1 MWFFIASAVLAASYG
16 IVSAYVLDNAKVSAR
31 QWSAAAAVL
40 VYLVAIGVRVH
51 VGAPVGPAG
60 TAAAV
65 PAPLDTRIADSRAWP
80 GTQQRV
86 SAVKGQPANGAA
98 PVSSLIGGLEQR
110 LADNPNDAKGWALLA
125 QSYAFVGNTEGAER
139 ARQRAVELGFDDLA
153 LEQRVKLAE
162 RNPQPPGSND
172 AAIHGE

>member
-16 IVSAYVLDNAKVSAR
+16 IVSASVLDNGKVSAR

-51 VGAPVGPAG
+51 VGGAVTPSGGLP
-60 TAAAV
+60 V

-80 GTQQRV
+80 GTRQPA
-86 SAVKGQPANGAA
+86 SAAKAQPANNAA
-98 PVSSLIGGLEQR
+98 PVASLIGGLEQR
-110 LADNPNDAKGWALLA
+110 LADNPDDAKGWALLA

-139 ARQRAVELGFDDLA
+139 ARQRAVDLGFDELA

-162 RNPQPPGSND
+162 RNPPAGWNHPAVN
-172 AAIHGE
+172 GE